1 MESSLIERATWRDY
15 YELCKP
21 NVVWLM
27 VVTAIVGMCM
37 ATPGVV
43 PIDIVIFASVG
54 IALCAGSAAAINHLA
69 DQHIDGIMAR
79 TSGRPLVK
87 GKIDSQG
94 AAIFAF
100 VLGSLGMFILLTRV
114 NALTAW
120 LTLASLVGYAF
131 VYTFYLKRATSQNI
145 VIGGLAGA
153 MPPLLGWTA
162 VTNEVTGH
170 GLLLVLIIFVW
181 TPPHFWALAFAR
193 KEEYAKVDVPMLP
206 VTHGRRYTAV
216 QSLLYTLALFVV
228 ALLPV
233 ATGLSSWIYLIGA
246 LVLGGLFIRH
256 ALTVLRTMDN
266 KDAMKMFWFSI
277 VYLLLIFPLML
288 IDHYM
293 LPTPLVS

>member
-43 PIDIVIFASVG
+43 PIDIVIFASAG

-193 KEEYAKVDVPMLP
+193 KEEYAKVDIPMLP

>member
-1 MESSLIERATWRDY
+1 MELSLTQRATWRDY

-27 VVTAIVGMCM
+27 VVCAIVGMCM

-43 PIDIVIFASVG
+43 SIDTVIFASLG
-54 IALCAGSAAAINHLA
+54 IALCAASAAAINHLA
-69 DQHIDGIMAR
+69 DQHIDALMAR

-87 GKIDSQG
+87 GKVDSQG

-100 VLGSLGMFILLTRV
+100 VLGSLGMSILLTRV

-120 LTLASLVGYAF
+120 LTLASLIGYAF

-181 TPPHFWALAFAR
+181 TPPHFWALAIAR
-193 KEEYAKVDVPMLP
+193 KEEYAKVDIPMLP
-206 VTHGRRYTAV
+206 VTHGSRYTAV

-233 ATGLSSWIYLIGA
+233 ATGLSSWIYMIGA

-256 ALTVLRTMDN
+256 ALTLLRTMEN
-266 KDAMKMFWFSI
+266 KDAMQMFWFSI
-277 VYLLLIFPLML
+277 VYLLVLFPP
-288 IDHYM
+288 HAG
-293 LPTPLVS
+293 